1 MIMGMNLPEARE
13 IFENNWN
20 YSVCDFS
27 PLGGGQGTSG
37 TNYKVKT
44 AKNGT
49 WVLRFPGS
57 VGDHSF
63 NNAIYA
69 LTQVAVIKEL
79 YESEFRYDV
88 PFIQPTNSGDYP
100 GSHVLSL
107 NNSQNII
114 LYLNQFLK
122 KTTIPEDSVIT
133 RKLASSIGEMMS
145 AFHNSVSGICQS
157 NKTVILNGETYPYS
171 EILKPENTLSN
182 ILDPDNATRTINL
195 IEENRNN
202 YSQEIYKS
210 FQQLNSCLMK
220 FHNPVDENIQRL
232 VREYQEEINIPEKW
246 IANHNDWQPNNLMW
260 NYKTHK
266 LTGIAGLAHLIFKML
281 VGHWQPNNLM
291 WNDKT
296 HKLTGIIDF
305 GTLAIGPRIIDIA
318 NAVKFIWGIFG
329 NTDMALME
337 AFFQGY
343 NDETKHNQMSMITN
357 TERQLLPYVILDNIS
372 QKSWYSFE
380 RYNQGNSSSRD
391 EMIIKRESELIPS
404 VISLIEN

>member
-1 MIMGMNLPEARE
+1 MSMSLAKHRE
-13 IFENNWN
+13 ILENNWN
-20 YSVCDFS
+20 YSVVEFS
-27 PLGGGQGTSG
+27 LLGEDQGTSG
-37 TNYKVKT
+37 KNYRVKT
-44 AKNGT
+44 AENGT

-63 NNAIYA
+63 NSAIYA
-69 LTQVAVIKEL
+69 LTQVAVIQEL
-79 YESEFRYDV
+79 YESGFEYDV
-88 PFIQPTNSGDYP
+88 PFIHPTNSGDYP

-114 LYLNQFLK
+114 LYLNQFLVGK
-122 KTTIPEDSVIT
+122 TIPEDTVIT
-133 RKLASSIGEMMS
+133 PELAYSIGEMMS

-171 EILKPENTLSN
+171 EILQPENTLSN
-182 ILDPDNATRTINL
+182 ILGQDNATKAINL

-202 YSQEIYKS
+202 YHPKIYTS
-210 FQQLNSCLMK
+210 FQQLNNCLMR
-220 FHNPVDENIQRL
+220 FHNLVDDNIQRL

-260 NYKTHK
+260 NDETHE
-266 LTGIAGLAHLIFKML
+266 
-281 VGHWQPNNLM
+281 
-291 WNDKT
+291 
-296 HKLTGIIDF
+296 LTGIIDF

-329 NTDMALME
+329 NTNMVLME
-337 AFFQGY
+337 AFYQGY
-343 NDETKHNQMSMITN
+343 NDRTQHNQMSMITD

-372 QKSWYSFE
+372 QKLWYSFN
-380 RYNQGNSSSRD
+380 RYNEDNYSQRD
-391 EMIIKRESELIPS
+391 LIIINRESNLIAS